1 MNTFEPCKSTLTLLN
16 DSYLKKKDTKNIKLF
31 IKFYFSICLDRIKLY
46 KKRMHPSSF
55 WNFFFQLKSVSIL

>member
-16 DSYLKKKDTKNIKLF
+16 DSYLKNYLKKKNPKKIKLF

-55 WNFFFQLKSVSIL
+55 